1 MKLKLKWVF
10 LSLVTVCSQISYST
24 ESIDK
29 FINSHQEEYQQL
41 ALKIWELAE
50 VGYQEHKSSALLQ
63 ESLSSKGFKVET
75 LPYMPTG
82 FIAEY
87 GEGSPV
93 IAILGEF
100 DALPGVSQSA
110 SPFKE
115 I

>member
-1 MKLKLKWVF
+1 MKLKLKWVL
-10 LSLVTVCSQISYST
+10 LSLVTVCSQISYSA

-87 GEGSPV
+87 GKGKSSDRHFRR
-93 IAILGEF
+93 I
-100 DALPGVSQSA
+100 
-110 SPFKE
+110 
-115 I
+115 

>member
-1 MKLKLKWVF
+1 MKLKLKWVL

-41 ALKIWELAE
+41 ALKIWELAA

-63 ESLSSKGFKVET
+63 ASLSSKGFKVET

-82 FIAEY
+82 FIAE
-87 GEGSPV
+87 
-93 IAILGEF
+93 
-100 DALPGVSQSA
+100 
-110 SPFKE
+110 
-115 I
+115 